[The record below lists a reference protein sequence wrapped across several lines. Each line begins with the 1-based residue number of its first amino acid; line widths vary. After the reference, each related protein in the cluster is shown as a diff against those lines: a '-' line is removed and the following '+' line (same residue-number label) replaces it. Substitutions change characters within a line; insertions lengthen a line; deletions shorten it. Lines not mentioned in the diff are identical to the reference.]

1 MPDSEPPDFVDA
13 LSEALPGTD
22 RRAIEGW
29 AVWFKTL
36 WSDSEHALELLR
48 LAAQPGGLSGG
59 PTALLRHLDV
69 ISRHTAEVEAHLRRL
84 ANEITGEPAT
94 RRGLSELDAQALE
107 LKTALRLLAGT
118 LDEMQGDASAE
129 TRQELRDQ
137 LDEAIREASALRRKL
152 GDG

>member
-1 MPDSEPPDFVDA
+1 MPEAEPPDFIDA

-36 WSDSEHALELLR
+36 WGDSERALELLR

-69 ISRHTAEVEAHLRRL
+69 LSRHTAEVEAHMRRL
-84 ANEITGEPAT
+84 ATEITGAPAGL
-94 RRGLSELDAQALE
+94 RGLSEVDAQALE
-107 LKTALRLLAGT
+107 LKTALGLLAGT
-118 LDEMQGDASAE
+118 LDELQGDASAE

-137 LDEAIREASALRRKL
+137 LDEAIREATALRQTL
-152 GDG
+152 GGA